1 MYLCTPK
8 KTGKKTI
15 KKNKIMDN
23 KSNNKGMSFVPK
35 NEVSAEAKSKLNKL
49 AESKKEYLNKL
60 VNDYNAGKLTHQK
73 IN

>member
-1 MYLCTPK
+1 
-8 KTGKKTI
+8 
-15 KKNKIMDN
+15 MDN

-60 VNDYNAGKLTHQK
+60 VSDYNAGKLTHQK
-73 IN
+73 K